1 MPKLYRPSTEI
12 ARQLAEFKATLP
24 PDISEP
30 PSDDFA
36 ARLQWKSW
44 QIHLDELD
52 TELAAAKAREA
63 SQAVSISGS
72 QFHANS
78 TSSLP

>member
-1 MPKLYRPSTEI
+1 MPKLHRPTSEI
-12 ARQLAEFKATLP
+12 ARQLAELKATMP
-24 PDISEP
+24 QAMSEP

-36 ARLQWKSW
+36 ASLQWKSW
-44 QIHLDELD
+44 QIHLDELN
-52 TELAAAKAREA
+52 TELVTAKAREA

-72 QFHANS
+72 QFQANS